1 VRTGLCRKSTAMHTI
16 TKTGGQIQG
25 LPLFDWRAVVVR
37 KPETRAG
44 QYLCRRLPIPS
55 GHADLIAALA
65 GLGSAVDR

>member
-1 VRTGLCRKSTAMHTI
+1 LQKAYIMHADS
-16 TKTGGQIQG
+16 KTGGQIQG
-25 LPLFDWRAVVVR
+25 LPLFDWRAATIR

-44 QYLCRRLPIPS
+44 QYLRSRFPIPP